1 MQNKWVLL
9 SLSLLAL
16 LVGIAYILAAHPPIV
31 GAVMVV
37 LIAVTLCGA
46 SWVVGG

>member
-1 MQNKWVLL
+1 MQNRWVLL

-16 LVGIAYILAAHPPIV
+16 LVGMAYILVAHPPIV
-31 GAVMVV
+31 GAVFVV
-37 LIAVTLCGA
+37 LIAVALCGA

>member
-1 MQNKWVLL
+1 MQKRWFLL
-9 SLSLLAL
+9 SLLTW
-16 LVGIAYILAAHPPIV
+16 LVGMAYILAARPPIV

-37 LIAVTLCGA
+37 LVAVALCGA